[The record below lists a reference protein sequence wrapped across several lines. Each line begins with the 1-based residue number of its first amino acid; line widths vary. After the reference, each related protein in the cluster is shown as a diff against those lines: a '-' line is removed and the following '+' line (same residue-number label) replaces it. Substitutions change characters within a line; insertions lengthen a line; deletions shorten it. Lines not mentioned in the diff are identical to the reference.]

1 MVDLQRNLLVLHP
14 PHYVNSKDKDH
25 GYTGP
30 RFPSPVLGAPG
41 AAPHLLSHVGPS
53 LQLSP
58 TALFHFF
65 IPISL

>member
-41 AAPHLLSHVGPS
+41 AAPHLLS
-53 LQLSP
+53 LSP
-58 TALFHFF
+58 CKAT
-65 IPISL
+65 